1 MHRAYS
7 VGETAC
13 ATVWKVASRPL
24 LLGLAALAAVPALA
38 AVAAAQESPDAGARA
53 RATVDRIAALGPRPA
68 GAPGAESAVAD
79 LVAERFRGLGYRVV
93 RQPVRL
99 PNGRV
104 SSNVV
109 AVPDGASRVVL
120 TAHYDGVRGTPAAN
134 DNGSGVAVLLELAAA
149 LRDRPGVL
157 LAATAAEERAQT
169 KSKRHLGSLR
179 LLQGISP
186 AARRGVRLAATI
198 DMVGVGT
205 RLHVRGLEARPN
217 RSARLLLRGGGATYL
232 RDSGLSDHAE
242 QTRGGLPAAWV
253 QWRDDRCWHAPC
265 DVARRVNPRRL
276 QAAYDVVLRAANS
289 ALR

>member
-1 MHRAYS
+1 MAR
-7 VGETAC
+7 
-13 ATVWKVASRPL
+13 RRL
-24 LLGLAALAAVPALA
+24 LLGLAVLCAVPGIG
-38 AVAAAQESPDAGARA
+38 AAAAARESPGAGGGPAK
-53 RATVDRIAALGPRPA
+53 ATVDRIAALGPRPA
-68 GAPGAESAVAD
+68 GAHGAEAAVAD
-79 LVAERFRGLGYRVV
+79 LVAERLRGLGYRVV
-93 RQPVRL
+93 LQPVRL

-104 SSNVV
+104 SRNVV
-109 AVPDGASRVVL
+109 AVPEGAPRVVL

-149 LRDRPGVL
+149 LRDRAGVM
-157 LAATAAEERAQT
+157 LAATAAEERVQT

-205 RLHVRGLEARPN
+205 LLHVRGLEARPN
-217 RSARLLLRGGGATYL
+217 RSAQLLLRGGGASYL
-232 RDSGLSDHAE
+232 RDSGLADHAE
-242 QTRGGLPAAWV
+242 QTRGGMPAAWV

-276 QAAYDVVLRAANS
+276 QAAYALVLRAAEV
-289 ALR
+289 ALAG

>member
-1 MHRAYS
+1 
-7 VGETAC
+7 
-13 ATVWKVASRPL
+13 VARRPL
-24 LLGLAALAAVPALA
+24 LLGLAALAAVPGLA
-38 AVAAAQESPDAGARA
+38 AVGAAQESPDAGARA
-53 RATVDRIAALGPRPA
+53 RATVERIAALGPRPA
-68 GAPGAESAVAD
+68 GAPGAEAAVAD
-79 LVAERFRGLGYRVV
+79 LVAERLRGLGYRVV
-93 RQPVRL
+93 LQSVRL

-104 SSNVV
+104 SRNVV
-109 AVPDGASRVVL
+109 AAADGAPRVVL

-157 LAATAAEERAQT
+157 LAATAAEERVQT
-169 KSKRHLGSLR
+169 RSKRHLGSLR

-205 RLHVRGLEARPN
+205 LLHVRGLEAKPN
-217 RSARLLLRGGGATYL
+217 RSARLLLRGGGASYL

-265 DVARRVNPRRL
+265 DVARRVNPRRM
-276 QAAYDVVLRAANS
+276 QAAYELVLRAAEA
-289 ALR
+289 ALG

>member
-1 MHRAYS
+1 MAR
-7 VGETAC
+7 
-13 ATVWKVASRPL
+13 RPL
-24 LLGLAALAAVPALA
+24 LLGLAALAALPALA
-38 AVAAAQESPDAGARA
+38 AVGAAQEPPDAGARA
-53 RATVDRIAALGPRPA
+53 RATVDRIAALGARPA
-68 GAPGAESAVAD
+68 GAPGAEAAVAD
-79 LVAERFRGLGYRVV
+79 LVAERLRDLGYRVV
-93 RQPVRL
+93 LQAVRL

-104 SSNVV
+104 SRNVV
-109 AVPDGASRVVL
+109 AAAEGAPRVVL

-134 DNGSGVAVLLELAAA
+134 DNASGVAVLLELAAA
-149 LRDRPGVL
+149 LRNRPGVTI
-157 LAATAAEERAQT
+157 AATAAEERVQT

-205 RLHVRGLEARPN
+205 LLHVRGLEARPN
-217 RSARLLLRGGGATYL
+217 RSAQLLLRGGGASYL
-232 RDSGLSDHAE
+232 RDSGLADHAE
-242 QTRGGLPAAWV
+242 QTRGGMPAAWV

-276 QAAYDVVLRAANS
+276 QAAYELVLRAAEV